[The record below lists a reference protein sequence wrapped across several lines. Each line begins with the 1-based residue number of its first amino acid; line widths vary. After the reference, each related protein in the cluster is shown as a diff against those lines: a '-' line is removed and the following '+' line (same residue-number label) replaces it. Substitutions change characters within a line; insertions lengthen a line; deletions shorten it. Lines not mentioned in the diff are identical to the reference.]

1 MLRIKE
7 ILKEKGVTQT
17 ELADKIGI
25 TQVGLNRMINGN
37 PTAETLLKIAEALD
51 VDIRELFEPTK
62 DDDNI
67 PIYIKDGESLKEIG
81 EIKKGSV

>member
-7 ILKEKGVTQT
+7 ILKEKGVTQV
-17 ELADKIGI
+17 ELAERIRI

-37 PTAETLLKIAEALD
+37 PTAETLLKIAQALD
-51 VDIRELFEPTK
+51 IDIRELFVPTK
-62 DDDNI
+62 EDDKKTIFIETENGMK
-67 PIYIKDGESLKEIG
+67 PIG

>member
-7 ILKEKGVTQT
+7 ILKEKGVTQI
-17 ELADKIGI
+17 ELAEKIGI

-37 PTAETLLKIAEALD
+37 PTAETLLKIAQALD
-51 VDIRELFEPTK
+51 IDIRELFVPTK
-62 DDDNI
+62 EDDKKTIFIETENGMK
-67 PIYIKDGESLKEIG
+67 PIG

>member
-51 VDIRELFEPTK
+51 VDIRELFIPTK
-62 DDDNI
+62 EDDRKTIFVQTD
-67 PIYIKDGESLKEIG
+67 DGLKPIG